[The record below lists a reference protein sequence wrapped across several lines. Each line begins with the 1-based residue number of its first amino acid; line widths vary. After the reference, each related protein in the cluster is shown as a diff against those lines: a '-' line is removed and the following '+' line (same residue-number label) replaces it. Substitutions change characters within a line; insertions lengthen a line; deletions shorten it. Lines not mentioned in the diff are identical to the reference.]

1 MQLRIYSKPCA
12 SWRKVLGLN
21 RHTISNM
28 QMDKSLPKA
37 SAPAIG
43 IGKINAVPNELQES
57 K

>member
-1 MQLRIYSKPCA
+1 
-12 SWRKVLGLN
+12 
-21 RHTISNM
+21 M